1 MNKQSIIDQLSS
13 IISDF
18 SNRIPVAQYINSK
31 STEYKDVEIK
41 QLTEQ
46 LTKLK
51 DLLGTNALY
60 QEIISK
66 IGCSTTVSKENAKI
80 IKEQLLKLK
89 SDIEVKR
96 ILVIGNGFD
105 LAHGFPT
112 RYCDFL
118 DFCLKVK
125 LLFSNNSS
133 KHDGKWANE
142 LINKWEFNDTIK
154 QLLYNTFIRSVDSYK
169 KYINEIIELIDSNI
183 WYQYFHVLF
192 MESSLKNKTW
202 IDFESEIA
210 KQVKAVESYVD
221 EYLGQKKD
229 TIEKPKLLSS
239 YTKAV
244 SDPLSIDDI
253 NTFISDMYI
262 DLNRLTRA
270 LEIYLSVFIQAVRIK
285 NKVSDIEPYKYDY
298 VLSFN
303 YTDTFERYY
312 LDIMY
317 CDSIICYPHGKADK
331 SHSISNCNLVLGI
344 DEYLP
349 EDLRDEKLTF
359 LQFKKFYQRIFK
371 ETDKHHSKWI
381 DSIRSS
387 KTNKYEVHFFGHS
400 LDITDKDILTALIQ
414 NENVQTKVFYYV
426 AYEDDKSD
434 LSTKIH
440 NLVKVLG
447 QKDLIER
454 TSGGEKNTIVF
465 IPQKFTL

>member
-1 MNKQSIIDQLSS
+1 
-13 IISDF
+13 
-18 SNRIPVAQYINSK
+18 
-31 STEYKDVEIK
+31 
-41 QLTEQ
+41 
-46 LTKLK
+46 
-51 DLLGTNALY
+51 
-60 QEIISK
+60 
-66 IGCSTTVSKENAKI
+66 
-80 IKEQLLKLK
+80 
-89 SDIEVKR
+89 
-96 ILVIGNGFD
+96 
-105 LAHGFPT
+105 
-112 RYCDFL
+112 
-118 DFCLKVK
+118 
-125 LLFSNNSS
+125 
-133 KHDGKWANE
+133 
-142 LINKWEFNDTIK
+142 
-154 QLLYNTFIRSVDSYK
+154 
-169 KYINEIIELIDSNI
+169 
-183 WYQYFHVLF
+183 

-344 DEYLP
+344 EVFYLP
-349 EDLRDEKLTF
+349 PYAPEYNPDELV
-359 LQFKKFYQRIFK
+359 
-371 ETDKHHSKWI
+371 
-381 DSIRSS
+381 
-387 KTNKYEVHFFGHS
+387 N
-400 LDITDKDILTALIQ
+400 
-414 NENVQTKVFYYV
+414 
-426 AYEDDKSD
+426 SD
-434 LSTKIH
+434 LKRSVGKKASPNSKEELEHNVRSHLKSLQLNPSKIGSFFHAPYTKYAA
-440 NLVKVLG
+440 
-447 QKDLIER
+447 
-454 TSGGEKNTIVF
+454 
-465 IPQKFTL
+465 

>member
-154 QLLYNTFIRSVDSYK
+154 QLLYNTFIGS
-169 KYINEIIELIDSNI
+169 
-183 WYQYFHVLF
+183 
-192 MESSLKNKTW
+192 T
-202 IDFESEIA
+202 A
-210 KQVKAVESYVD
+210 
-221 EYLGQKKD
+221 
-229 TIEKPKLLSS
+229 LLH
-239 YTKAV
+239 T
-244 SDPLSIDDI
+244 
-253 NTFISDMYI
+253 
-262 DLNRLTRA
+262 
-270 LEIYLSVFIQAVRIK
+270 
-285 NKVSDIEPYKYDY
+285 
-298 VLSFN
+298 
-303 YTDTFERYY
+303 
-312 LDIMY
+312 
-317 CDSIICYPHGKADK
+317 
-331 SHSISNCNLVLGI
+331 
-344 DEYLP
+344 
-349 EDLRDEKLTF
+349 
-359 LQFKKFYQRIFK
+359 
-371 ETDKHHSKWI
+371 
-381 DSIRSS
+381 
-387 KTNKYEVHFFGHS
+387 
-400 LDITDKDILTALIQ
+400 ILT
-414 NENVQTKVFYYV
+414 TM
-426 AYEDDKSD
+426 
-434 LSTKIH
+434 
-440 NLVKVLG
+440 
-447 QKDLIER
+447 R
-454 TSGGEKNTIVF
+454 TELPI
-465 IPQKFTL
+465 L